1 MLCVHNIIPVQLSSQ
16 LAAVQLYYQ
25 SKLLSSL
32 DQNKKKIKYLFIIFV
47 LLHLHDWI
55 SIFKGGK
62 WCQPHRSPTMFDQW
76 AHLFILGRCWLAI
89 PGHKRAPRFKRD
101 PPCSHM
107 PLFSHPLVSC
117 HVCKLMDCTATMPKR
132 ATSEEGEIS
141 GPDQARL
148 GLALFESWGVAR
160 ADRD

>member
-32 DQNKKKIKYLFIIFV
+32 DQNKKNQVFIYNFCTFTFTCLDFNFQRRQMVSATPFTHHVQPMGPLIYL
-47 LLHLHDWI
+47 LT
-55 SIFKGGK
+55 G
-62 WCQPHRSPTMFDQW
+62 
-76 AHLFILGRCWLAI
+76 I

-117 HVCKLMDCTATMPKR
+117 HVCKLTDCTATMPKR
-132 ATSEEGEIS
+132 ATSEEGKIS

-148 GLALFESWGVAR
+148 GLALFEG
-160 ADRD
+160 